1 MDKPLQPE
9 TAINSWRSWDASLPT
24 RPKLIGPLSGGR
36 SNQSFLLDSDGRKIV
51 LRINGPESVLPGSS
65 RNYEMKIWRAASKKG
80 IAPPLLHVDQ
90 QNRFLVSAYIDNTLP
105 TQAHTLEHI
114 SGRALDLLG
123 QCHQLKVE
131 APGIDYASH
140 IEHYWQII
148 EAKITPINPFLI
160 RQREPMQRLLED
172 LIGSATQ
179 STLCHHDPVLEN
191 FVGSPEK
198 LYLIDWEYA
207 AHGLPVMDYAA
218 LSVEWEIDDTKVLE
232 RTNFE
237 PEQFLNAK
245 MLYRYLCLLWEVTT
259 D

>member
-36 SNQSFLLDSDGRKIV
+36 SNQSFLLDSDGRKVV

-65 RNYEMKIWRAASKKG
+65 RSYEMKIWRAASKKG

-90 QNRFLVSAYIDNTLP
+90 QNRYLVSAYIDNGLP

-114 SGRALDLLG
+114 SDRALDLLG

-131 APGIDYASH
+131 APDIDYAGH

-148 EAKITPINPFLI
+148 EAKNAPINPFLI
-160 RQREPMQRLLED
+160 RQQEPMQRLLED
-172 LIGSATQ
+172 LIGSAIQ
-179 STLCHHDPVLEN
+179 STLCHHDPVVEN

-207 AHGLPVMDYAA
+207 AQGLPVMDYAA
-218 LSVEWEIDDTKVLE
+218 LSVEWGISDATVLE
-232 RTNFE
+232 CTNFE
-237 PEQFLNAK
+237 LELLLKAK

-259 D
+259 N